1 MQANP
6 AKSPIKSALTIIT
19 LAVLFSSSIRTS
31 AWSAEGHQTIALI
44 AEAQLKA
51 AGQYARVSTLLGTL
65 SLSDISTCPD
75 QVREKER
82 SSTFQLS
89 PACQQVFPN
98 PPRGTGPWHFVDIPT
113 TLTKPTDPQIAA
125 ACGHACVVTQIP
137 FFAAILKDPTQ
148 TPAARLQ
155 ALSWVIHFVGDIHQ
169 PLHASTRGN
178 DGGGNAEQIKIDNLS
193 MALHHAW
200 DFELVTDINANPTTL
215 ATNLQP
221 EITKAAA
228 EPAILVDDWARQ
240 SFAYAKST
248 AYKGIPIAKGNTVV
262 ATLGPIYKTAA
273 TPVVRIQLARAGVRL
288 ANFIIANT
296 PAPTKSAE

>member
-1 MQANP
+1 
-6 AKSPIKSALTIIT
+6 
-19 LAVLFSSSIRTS
+19 
-31 AWSAEGHQTIALI
+31 
-44 AEAQLKA
+44 
-51 AGQYARVSTLLGTL
+51 
-65 SLSDISTCPD
+65 
-75 QVREKER
+75 
-82 SSTFQLS
+82 
-89 PACQQVFPN
+89 
-98 PPRGTGPWHFVDIPT
+98 
-113 TLTKPTDPQIAA
+113 
-125 ACGHACVVTQIP
+125 
-137 FFAAILKDPTQ
+137 
-148 TPAARLQ
+148 
-155 ALSWVIHFVGDIHQ
+155 
-169 PLHASTRGN
+169 
-178 DGGGNAEQIKIDNLS
+178 

-248 AYKGIPIAKGNTVV
+248 AYKGIPVAKGNTVV
-262 ATLGPIYKTAA
+262 AILGPKYITAA